1 MAYPENTH
9 TGNGSLTTYSF
20 TFPYLEESDVKVS
33 LDGVDQATSEYSL
46 ANATTVSFNT
56 APANGV
62 AIRIYRETN
71 VTAAQATFFAGSAI
85 RAQDLNDNT
94 LQTLYASQEA
104 TENASLAP
112 TAISTANAASTTA
125 TQAANDAATALT
137 AASNAVAFDPVAN
150 VAAIPG
156 SPSDGDYIE
165 VLDATGIESF
175 SPLTGVPVG
184 FVGDSG
190 LAARLQYTTSGST
203 WNWVNYIANDAETR
217 YLKDQAGT
225 VDATNL
231 ATDAVTTVKIAD
243 DNVTTAKIADAN
255 VTTVKIADANVTTA
269 KIADANVTT
278 AKIADANVTTA
289 KLADG
294 SVTASKIAG
303 GAGVPSGAVFYFA
316 ASTAPTGYLTCD
328 GSSISRTTY
337 ADLFAV
343 VGTTFGSVDGNT
355 FNLPDLR
362 GEFIRGHHGGSTNDP
377 DYATRTFGSSQADE
391 LASHSHTV
399 SNVCTW
405 YGAIQDPPGSG
416 NSHANTSSLST
427 SSTGGAETRPRN
439 VSLLPCIK
447 T

>member
-1 MAYPENTH
+1 MAYPENTY
-9 TGNGSLTTYSF
+9 TGNGSTTNYSLTF
-20 TFPYLEESDVKVS
+20 EYLEETDIKVS
-33 LDGVDQATSEYSL
+33 LDGTVTTAYSL
-46 ANATTVSFNT
+46 ANATTVSFTT

-62 AIRIYRETN
+62 AIRIYRETD
-71 VTAAQATFFAGSAI
+71 VSSAQATFFAGSAI
-85 RAQDLNDNT
+85 RAQDLNNNN

-104 TENASLAP
+104 TENASQAP
-112 TAISTANAASTTA
+112 TAIATANTAKTTA
-125 TQAANDAATALT
+125 DAAAVDAAAALT
-137 AASNAVAFDPVAN
+137 AASNAVAFTPYAN

-156 SPSDGDYIE
+156 SPSNGDYIE

-175 SPLTGVPVG
+175 TPLTGMPVG

-190 LAARLQYTTSGST
+190 LAVRLQYTTSGTT
-203 WNWVNYIANDAETR
+203 WNWVNYIANDAESR

-231 ATDAVTTVKIAD
+231 ASDAVTTVKIAD
-243 DNVTTAKIADAN
+243 D
-255 VTTVKIADANVTTA
+255 
-269 KIADANVTT
+269 NVTT

-316 ASTAPTGYLTCD
+316 ASSAPTGYLTCD

-362 GEFIRGHHGGSTNDP
+362 GEFIRGFDDGKGTDSG
-377 DYATRTFGSSQADE
+377 RTFGSSQTDSTALPNTPFGTSNPGNHNHSYSDE
-391 LASHSHTV
+391 KNGNGGGQGGGGANTGTVSTNKTTGNAGSHTH
-399 SNVCTW
+399 T
-405 YGAIQDPPGSG
+405 I
-416 NSHANTSSLST
+416 
-427 SSTGGAETRPRN
+427 TGGDSETRPRN
-439 VSLLPCIK
+439 IALLPCIK

>member
-1 MAYPENTH
+1 MAYPENTY

-20 TFPYLEESDVKVS
+20 TFPYLEETDIKVS
-33 LDGVDQATSEYSL
+33 LDGVTTTAYTL
-46 ANATTVSFNT
+46 ANATTVSFNA

-104 TENASLAP
+104 TENASQAP
-112 TAISTANAASTTA
+112 TAIATANTAKTTA
-125 TQAANDAATALT
+125 DAAAVDAAAALT
-137 AASNAVAFDPVAN
+137 AASNAVAFVPYAN

-165 VLDATGIESF
+165 VLNATGIESF
-175 SPLTGVPVG
+175 TPLTGIPVG

-190 LAARLQYTTSGST
+190 LAVRLKYTTSGAT

-225 VDATNL
+225 VAATNL
-231 ATDAVTTVKIAD
+231 ATDSVTTVKIAD
-243 DNVTTAKIADAN
+243 S
-255 VTTVKIADANVTTA
+255 NVTTA

-316 ASTAPTGYLTCD
+316 ASSAPTGYLTCD
-328 GSSISRTTY
+328 GSSKSRSEF

-343 VGTTFGSVDGNT
+343 VGTTFGSVDSNT

-362 GEFIRGHHGGSTNDP
+362 GEFIRGFDNGKGTDSG
-377 DYATRTFGSSQADE
+377 RTFGSSQTDSTALPNNPFGTSNPGNHNHSYVTNQGTGGGQGGGGADTG
-391 LASHSHTV
+391 STNRTTSDNGSHTH
-399 SNVCTW
+399 T
-405 YGAIQDPPGSG
+405 I
-416 NSHANTSSLST
+416 
-427 SSTGGAETRPRN
+427 TGGDSETRPRN
-439 VSLLPCIK
+439 IALLPCIK

>member
-1 MAYPENTH
+1 MAYPENTY

-137 AASNAVAFDPVAN
+137 AASNAVAFVPVAN

-156 SPSDGDYIE
+156 SPSNNDYIE

-225 VDATNL
+225 VDTTNL
-231 ATDAVTTVKIAD
+231 ASNA
-243 DNVTTAKIADAN
+243 VTTAKI
-255 VTTVKIADANVTTA
+255 TDANVTTA
-269 KIADANVTT
+269 KIADAN
-278 AKIADANVTTA
+278 ITTA

-294 SVTASKIAG
+294 SVTASKISAG
-303 GAGVPSGAVFYFA
+303 AAVPSGAVFYFA
-316 ASTAPTGYLTCD
+316 ANSAPSGYLEAN
-328 GSSISRTTY
+328 GAAISRTTY
-337 ADLFAV
+337 SALFAV
-343 VGTTFGSVDGNT
+343 VGTTFGTGDGSTT

-362 GEFIRGHHGGSTNDP
+362 GEFLRGWDNGKGTDSG
-377 DYATRTFGSSQADE
+377 RTFGSFQADE
-391 LASHSHTV
+391 FKSHTHQEYYNTP
-399 SNVCTW
+399 SS
-405 YGAIQDPPGSG
+405 GQDQAGSG
-416 NSHANTSSLST
+416 SGDNDVTSSRQT
-427 SSTGGAETRPRN
+427 GATGGAETRPRN
-439 VSLLPCIK
+439 IALLPCIK

>member
-1 MAYPENTH
+1 MAYPENTY
-9 TGNGSLTTYSF
+9 TGNGSTTNYSLTF
-20 TFPYLEESDVKVS
+20 EYLKETDIKVS
-33 LDGVDQATSEYSL
+33 LDGVTTTAYTL
-46 ANATTVSFNT
+46 ANATTVSFNA

-71 VTAAQATFFAGSAI
+71 VTEAQATFFAGSAI

-104 TENASLAP
+104 TENASQAP
-112 TAISTANAASTTA
+112 TAIATANTAKTTA
-125 TQAANDAATALT
+125 DAAAVDAAAALT
-137 AASNAVAFDPVAN
+137 AASNAVAFDPVAD

-175 SPLTGVPVG
+175 TPLTGMPVG

-190 LAARLQYTTSGST
+190 LAARLQYTTSGTT

-255 VTTVKIADANVTTA
+255 VTVGKLENTLDLSSKTVTLPN
-269 KIADANVTT
+269 N
-278 AKIADANVTTA
+278 
-289 KLADG
+289 
-294 SVTASKIAG
+294 SVTASMLQS
-303 GAGVPSGAVFYFA
+303 GAAVPAGAVFYFA
-316 ASTAPTGYLTCD
+316 ANSAPSGYLEAD
-328 GSSISRTTY
+328 GAAISRTTY
-337 ADLFAV
+337 SALFAV
-343 VGTTFGSVDGNT
+343 VGTTFGSGDGSTT

-362 GEFIRGHHGGSTNDP
+362 GEFLRGWDNGKGTDSG
-377 DYATRTFGSSQADE
+377 RTFGSFQDHQ
-391 LASHSHTV
+391 LQLHSHTEKFGNN
-399 SNVCTW
+399 SPH
-405 YGAIQDPPGSG
+405 QDQAGSG
-416 NSHANTSSLST
+416 TADNDINTTGQTST
-427 SSTGGAETRPRN
+427 SGTTGNFGSETRPRN
-439 VSLLPCIK
+439 IALLPCIK

>member
-1 MAYPENTH
+1 MAYPENTY

-137 AASNAVAFDPVAN
+137 AASNAVAFVPVAN

-156 SPSDGDYIE
+156 SPSNNDYIE

-225 VDATNL
+225 VGTTNL
-231 ATDAVTTVKIAD
+231 ASNA
-243 DNVTTAKIADAN
+243 VTTAKITDAN
-255 VTTVKIADANVTTA
+255 VTV
-269 KIADANVTT
+269 
-278 AKIADANVTTA
+278 A
-289 KLADG
+289 KLENTLDL
-294 SVTASKIAG
+294 SSKTVTLPDNSITASMLQS
-303 GAGVPSGAVFYFA
+303 GAAVPSGAVFYFA
-316 ASTAPTGYLTCD
+316 ANSAPSGYLEAN
-328 GSSISRTTY
+328 GAAISRTTY
-337 ADLFAV
+337 AALFAV
-343 VGTTFGSVDGNT
+343 VGTTFGTGDGSTT

-362 GEFIRGHHGGSTNDP
+362 GEFLRGWDNGKGTDSG
-377 DYATRTFGSSQADE
+377 RTFGSFQADE
-391 LASHSHTV
+391 FKSHTHAELYNTP
-399 SNVCTW
+399 SS
-405 YGAIQDPPGSG
+405 GQDQAGSG
-416 NSHANTSSLST
+416 SGDNDVTSSRQT
-427 SSTGGAETRPRN
+427 GATGGAETRPRN
-439 VSLLPCIK
+439 IALLPCIK

>member
-1 MAYPENTH
+1 MAYPENTY
-9 TGNGSLTTYSF
+9 TGNGSTTNYSF
-20 TFPYLEESDVKVS
+20 TFPYLEETDIKVS
-33 LDGVDQATSEYSL
+33 LDGVTTTAYSL
-46 ANATTVSFNT
+46 ANATTVSFT
-56 APANGV
+56 AAPANGV
-62 AIRIYRETN
+62 AIRIYRETD
-71 VTAAQATFFAGSAI
+71 VSSAQATFFAGSAI
-85 RAQDLNDNT
+85 RAQDLNNNN

-104 TENASLAP
+104 TSNAALAP
-112 TAISTANAASTTA
+112 TAITTANAASTTA

-137 AASNAVAFDPVAN
+137 AASNAVAFVPVAN

-156 SPSDGDYIE
+156 SPSNNDYIE

-231 ATDAVTTVKIAD
+231 ATDAVTT
-243 DNVTTAKIADAN
+243 AKI
-255 VTTVKIADANVTTA
+255 TDANVTTA

-289 KLADG
+289 KLADN
-294 SVTASKIAG
+294 SVTAAKIAA
-303 GAGVPSGAVFYFA
+303 GAAVPSGAVFYFA
-316 ASTAPTGYLTCD
+316 ANSAPTGYLEAN
-328 GSSISRTTY
+328 GAAISRTTY
-337 ADLFAV
+337 AALFAV
-343 VGTTFGSVDGNT
+343 VGTTFGSGDGSTT

-362 GEFIRGHHGGSTNDP
+362 GEFLRGWDNGKGTDSG
-377 DYATRTFGSSQADE
+377 RTFGSFQDHQ
-391 LASHSHTV
+391 LQQHSHTELYNTP
-399 SNVCTW
+399 SS
-405 YGAIQDPPGSG
+405 GQDQAGSG
-416 NSHANTSSLST
+416 SGDNDNTSSRQTST
-427 SSTGGAETRPRN
+427 SGTTGNFGFETRPRN
-439 VSLLPCIK
+439 IALLPCIK

>member
-1 MAYPENTH
+1 MAYPENTY

-20 TFPYLEESDVKVS
+20 TFPYLEETDIKVS
-33 LDGVDQATSEYSL
+33 LDGVTTTAYTL
-46 ANATTVSFNT
+46 ANATTVSFNA

-104 TENASLAP
+104 TSNAALAP
-112 TAISTANAASTTA
+112 TAITTANAASTTA

-137 AASNAVAFDPVAN
+137 AASNAVAFVPVAN

-156 SPSDGDYIE
+156 SPSNNDYIE

-175 SPLTGVPVG
+175 TPLTGVPVG

-190 LAARLQYTTSGST
+190 LAARLQYTTSGTT

-231 ATDAVTTVKIAD
+231 ATDAVTT
-243 DNVTTAKIADAN
+243 AKI
-255 VTTVKIADANVTTA
+255 TDANVTTA

-289 KLADG
+289 KLADN
-294 SVTASKIAG
+294 SVTAAKIAA
-303 GAGVPSGAVFYFA
+303 GAAVPSGAVFYFA
-316 ASTAPTGYLTCD
+316 ANSAPTGYLEAN
-328 GSSISRTTY
+328 GAAISRTTY
-337 ADLFAV
+337 AALFAV
-343 VGTTFGSVDGNT
+343 VGTTFGAGDGSTT

-362 GEFIRGHHGGSTNDP
+362 GEFLRGWDNGKGTDSG
-377 DYATRTFGSSQADE
+377 RTFGSSQTDE
-391 LASHSHTV
+391 IKSHTH
-399 SNVCTW
+399 T
-405 YGAIQDPPGSG
+405 YDRTTAPGGGQDQAGSG
-416 NSHANTSSLST
+416 SGDAVNINQTN
-427 SSTGGAETRPRN
+427 TGGTGGSETRPRN
-439 VSLLPCIK
+439 IALLPCIK

>member
-1 MAYPENTH
+1 MAYPENTY

-137 AASNAVAFDPVAN
+137 AASNAVAFVPVAN

-156 SPSDGDYIE
+156 SPSNNDYIE

-225 VDATNL
+225 VDTTNL
-231 ATDAVTTVKIAD
+231 ASNA
-243 DNVTTAKIADAN
+243 VTTAKI
-255 VTTVKIADANVTTA
+255 TDANVTTA
-269 KIADANVTT
+269 KIADAN
-278 AKIADANVTTA
+278 ITTA

-294 SVTASKIAG
+294 SVTASKISAG
-303 GAGVPSGAVFYFA
+303 AAVPSGAVFYFA
-316 ASTAPTGYLTCD
+316 ANSAPSGYLEAN
-328 GSSISRTTY
+328 GAAISRTTY
-337 ADLFAV
+337 SALFAV
-343 VGTTFGSVDGNT
+343 VGTTFGSGDGSTT

-362 GEFIRGHHGGSTNDP
+362 GEFLRGWDNGKGTDSG
-377 DYATRTFGSSQADE
+377 RTFGSFQADE
-391 LASHSHTV
+391 FKSHTHV
-399 SNVCTW
+399 YSR
-405 YGAIQDPPGSG
+405 ALAPGSG
-416 NSHANTSSLST
+416 QDQAGSGSGDAVRHENTNT
-427 SSTGGAETRPRN
+427 TATGGAETRPRN
-439 VSLLPCIK
+439 IALLPCIK

>member
-1 MAYPENTH
+1 MAYPENTY
-9 TGNGSLTTYSF
+9 TGNGSTTNYSLTF
-20 TFPYLEESDVKVS
+20 EYLEETDIKVS
-33 LDGVDQATSEYSL
+33 LDGVTTTAYSL
-46 ANATTVSFNT
+46 ANATTVSFNA

-62 AIRIYRETN
+62 AIRIYRETD
-71 VTAAQATFFAGSAI
+71 VSSAQATFFAGSAI
-85 RAQDLNDNT
+85 RAQDLNNNT

-104 TENASLAP
+104 TENAALAP

-137 AASNAVAFDPVAN
+137 AASNAVAFVPVAN

-156 SPSDGDYIE
+156 SPSNNDYIE

-231 ATDAVTTVKIAD
+231 ATDAVTT
-243 DNVTTAKIADAN
+243 AKITDAN
-255 VTTVKIADANVTTA
+255 VTV
-269 KIADANVTT
+269 
-278 AKIADANVTTA
+278 A
-289 KLADG
+289 KLENTLDL
-294 SVTASKIAG
+294 SSKTVTLPNNSITSSMLQS
-303 GAGVPSGAVFYFA
+303 GAAVPSGAVFYFA
-316 ASTAPTGYLTCD
+316 ANSAPSGYLTCD
-328 GSSISRTTY
+328 GSSISRITY

-343 VGTTFGSVDGNT
+343 VGTTFGSVDANT

-362 GEFIRGHHGGSTNDP
+362 GEFIRGFDNGKGTDSG
-377 DYATRTFGSSQADE
+377 RTFGSSQSGSTALPNNAFGTSNPGNHNHSYSDE
-391 LASHSHTV
+391 KNGNGGGQGGGGANTGTV
-399 SNVCTW
+399 SSGKTTGNA
-405 YGAIQDPPGSG
+405 GAHTHTI
-416 NSHANTSSLST
+416 
-427 SSTGGAETRPRN
+427 TGGDPETRPRN
-439 VSLLPCIK
+439 IALLPCIK